1 MSSPPQP
8 LSKWQSQRGG
18 VRLCSAH
25 LRHHLLLHRLLP
37 VPGHTA
43 WVMRYLFLLIL
54 FFFPF
59 NVAKTDSSY
68 QGCQSPVTMS
78 ALIPM
83 LTTIYHNS
91 TRTMTLHWCK
101 EYCRGRPDLIWV
113 SFLQCY
119 IICISP
125 FQFFLET
132 NQTNIRVNQVL
143 MLDFLH
149 ELRTITYLTNIRLSA
164 RTWLWYVRKPGGKI
178 PVSIWPLF
186 VIFFFFLVSVFPFS
200 SSL

>member
-1 MSSPPQP
+1 
-8 LSKWQSQRGG
+8 
-18 VRLCSAH
+18 
-25 LRHHLLLHRLLP
+25 
-37 VPGHTA
+37 
-43 WVMRYLFLLIL
+43 
-54 FFFPF
+54 
-59 NVAKTDSSY
+59 
-68 QGCQSPVTMS
+68 
-78 ALIPM
+78 M

-125 FQFFLET
+125 FQFFWKT

-149 ELRTITYLTNIRLSA
+149 ELRTITYLTNIRLRA
-164 RTWLWYVRKPGGKI
+164 LGRTCLWYVRKPGGKI

-186 VIFFFFLVSVFPFS
+186 VIFFFFFGFLFFHLVPVFSVHDRPIFNYPQLDKLSGMNALSAVGLGFLLALLIFIDQNIVI
-200 SSL
+200 SLTHVPEHK

>member
-1 MSSPPQP
+1 
-8 LSKWQSQRGG
+8 
-18 VRLCSAH
+18 
-25 LRHHLLLHRLLP
+25 
-37 VPGHTA
+37 
-43 WVMRYLFLLIL
+43 
-54 FFFPF
+54 
-59 NVAKTDSSY
+59 
-68 QGCQSPVTMS
+68 
-78 ALIPM
+78 
-83 LTTIYHNS
+83 
-91 TRTMTLHWCK
+91 MTLHWCK

-149 ELRTITYLTNIRLSA
+149 ELRTITYLTNIRLRA
-164 RTWLWYVRKPGGKI
+164 LGRTWLWYVRKPGGKI

-186 VIFFFFLVSVFPFS
+186 VILFFFFLGSCFSIQFQSLVSTIVPSSTTHSLISFQEWMPSVRLVWVFSWLCS
-200 SSL
+200 SSSTRTLSSHSRTFQNTSKSKSWQSDRTNDMRQV